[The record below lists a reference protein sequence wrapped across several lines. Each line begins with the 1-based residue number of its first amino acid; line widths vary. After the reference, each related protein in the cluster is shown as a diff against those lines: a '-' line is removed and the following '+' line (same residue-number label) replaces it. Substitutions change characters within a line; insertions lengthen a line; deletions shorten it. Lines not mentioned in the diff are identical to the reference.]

1 MNLLASFT
9 ATIEKQRLFSPGD
22 RLLVAVSGGL
32 DSSVLAELCYRAGYD
47 FVIAHCNF
55 QLRGEESDRDEAF
68 VRTLGPRYNKPVLVK
83 QFNTAEYAAEHKQAI
98 QEAARDLRYAWFFE
112 LIGGLKSEVGSQKAE
127 VGTLKPQIKK
137 DILTAMDLSPQT
149 SDLRLPSYIL
159 TAHHSGDNAETILMN
174 FCRGA
179 GLHGLTGIPVQS
191 FNNRL
196 VRPLLG
202 FQREEIHAFALTE
215 RLYWVDDN
223 SNASIKYS
231 RNRFRHE
238 VIPAIEQ
245 VYPTVIENLNAAA
258 LRFTSIEAVY
268 RDGIA
273 VIKKKLYRHKGADT
287 HIPVKQ
293 FLAYNNTS
301 VWYEVIK
308 DFGFSE
314 KQVDEVVKLCHS
326 ESGSWIEAPQ
336 AAYRLIRHRNW
347 LIAALRKEE
356 QAQMVVITE
365 YDRHVGF
372 ASGRLQLETRDA
384 ASFTIPAGAALAC
397 LDAKHIRFPLLLR
410 KWKPGDYFY
419 PLGMQKKKKLARFF
433 IDRKLSVVD
442 KENVWVLEMNKK
454 IVWVVGHRIDER
466 FKITSATKEVLKIM
480 LEEGEL

>member
-1 MNLLASFT
+1 M
-9 ATIEKQRLFSPGD
+9 
-22 RLLVAVSGGL
+22 LVAVSGGL
-32 DSSVLAELCYRAGYD
+32 DSSALAELCYRAGYD

-83 QFNTAEYAAEHKQAI
+83 YFNTAEYAAEHKLSI
-98 QEAARDLRYAWFFE
+98 QEAARELRYGWFFE
-112 LIGGLKSEVGSQKAE
+112 LIGEGSSNVKRETAE
-127 VGTLKPQIKK
+127 VEP
-137 DILTAMDLSPQT
+137 
-149 SDLRLPSYIL
+149 PSYII

-174 FCRGA
+174 FCRGS

-191 FNNRL
+191 YNNRL

-202 FQREEIHAFALTE
+202 FQREVIHAFALTE
-215 RLYWVDDN
+215 RLYWVDDS
-223 SNASIKYS
+223 SNVSIKYS
-231 RNRFRHE
+231 RNRFRHQ
-238 VIPAIEQ
+238 VIPDIEL

-258 LRFTSIEAVY
+258 LRFKSIEAVY

-273 VIKKKLYRHKGADT
+273 AIKKKLYRHKGADV

-326 ESGSWIEAPQ
+326 ESGSWMEAPQ
-336 AAYRLIRHRNW
+336 AGYRLIRHRNW

-365 YDRHVGF
+365 YDRQVGF

-397 LDAKHIRFPLLLR
+397 LDAKHICFPLLLR

-433 IDRKLSVVD
+433 IDRKLSAVD

-466 FKITSATKEVLKIM
+466 FKITPATKEVLKVSVVNQ
-480 LEEGEL
+480 